1 MPSSKVHSSK
11 GASSKGA
18 LSKGDPTN
26 QAWPPRSSWWLH
38 GVLEAARPDLCSRWL
53 TSSSTLFPAAVPQL
67 LAAHKAFLHSLGLAV
82 ANHLHTTMFLPPTRA
97 RICAWRA
104 LNMHELHSLGSCGA
118 LTVTYRRL
126 DFTTSGHSRPERRSQ
141 AVSVSRSRATR
152 LIAAGKFLGSA
163 IREKCRMLRRPHL
176 EAFLV
181 PE

>member
-26 QAWPPRSSWWLH
+26 QAWSSWWLH
-38 GVLEAARPDLCSRWL
+38 GVLEAARHDLCSRWL

-67 LAAHKAFLHSLGLAV
+67 LAAHEAFLRSLGLAV
-82 ANHLHTTMFLPPTRA
+82 ANHLHATMFLPPTRT

-118 LTVTYRRL
+118 LTVTYQRL
-126 DFTTSGHSRPERRSQ
+126 GPTTS
-141 AVSVSRSRATR
+141 TR
-152 LIAAGKFLGSA
+152 GQNGTVKLCPS
-163 IREKCRMLRRPHL
+163 L
-176 EAFLV
+176 EAA
-181 PE
+181 PPA